1 MILRQLRNTL
11 NIINESIEIFIDR
24 WDSSRNMLRRTEEE
38 AEVVET
44 EAEPVEEEA
53 FEAEELEP
61 VEEEPEVI
69 EPEEEETEDRPLVT
83 DEPEVIEENTEDEP
97 VEEEPEPIEPV
108 ANSFAEG
115 YGPIVLVPAE
125 PQPAEAEPVEVETP
139 VVENVEPVL
148 NLTPTVSVET
158 SVSSPKVSSAS
169 IKEHVVESES
179 KLVSSSYY
187 VQIATL
193 AEEANIQNLL
203 DQYAKYPIV
212 LVPTASG
219 AYKVLVGP
227 LSVDEYGVVLA
238 KFKAAGFKDAFVK
251 KM

>member
-1 MILRQLRNTL
+1 M
-11 NIINESIEIFIDR
+11 
-24 WDSSRNMLRRTEEE
+24 
-38 AEVVET
+38 
-44 EAEPVEEEA
+44 
-53 FEAEELEP
+53 
-61 VEEEPEVI
+61 
-69 EPEEEETEDRPLVT
+69 
-83 DEPEVIEENTEDEP
+83 
-97 VEEEPEPIEPV
+97 
-108 ANSFAEG
+108 
-115 YGPIVLVPAE
+115 
-125 PQPAEAEPVEVETP
+125 
-139 VVENVEPVL
+139 L

-158 SVSSPKVSSAS
+158 SVSSLKVSSAS

-238 KFKAAGFKDAFVK
+238 KFKAVGFKDAFVK

>member
-1 MILRQLRNTL
+1 M
-11 NIINESIEIFIDR
+11 
-24 WDSSRNMLRRTEEE
+24 
-38 AEVVET
+38 
-44 EAEPVEEEA
+44 
-53 FEAEELEP
+53 
-61 VEEEPEVI
+61 
-69 EPEEEETEDRPLVT
+69 VT

-125 PQPAEAEPVEVETP
+125 PQPAEATEAEPVEVETP

>member
-1 MILRQLRNTL
+1 
-11 NIINESIEIFIDR
+11 
-24 WDSSRNMLRRTEEE
+24 
-38 AEVVET
+38 
-44 EAEPVEEEA
+44 
-53 FEAEELEP
+53 
-61 VEEEPEVI
+61 
-69 EPEEEETEDRPLVT
+69 EPEEEETEDSPLVT

-125 PQPAEAEPVEVETP
+125 PQPAEATDAEPVEVETT
-139 VVENVEPVL
+139 VVESVEPVL

>member
-1 MILRQLRNTL
+1 MEEEAPVEET
-11 NIINESIEIFIDR
+11 EAEAEETEEPEVEAEET
-24 WDSSRNMLRRTEEE
+24 TEEE

-44 EAEPVEEEA
+44 EEEPVEEEA

-61 VEEEPEVI
+61 
-69 EPEEEETEDRPLVT
+69 EEEETEDSPLVT

-125 PQPAEAEPVEVETP
+125 PQPAEATDAEPVEVETT
-139 VVENVEPVL
+139 VVESVEPVL

>member
-1 MILRQLRNTL
+1 M
-11 NIINESIEIFIDR
+11 
-24 WDSSRNMLRRTEEE
+24 
-38 AEVVET
+38 T
-44 EAEPVEEEA
+44 EAEPEPEET
-53 FEAEELEP
+53 EP
-61 VEEEPEVI
+61 EVSEEPEVI
-69 EPEEEETEDRPLVT
+69 E
-83 DEPEVIEENTEDEP
+83 
-97 VEEEPEPIEPV
+97 EEPEPVEDEVVESEPL

-115 YGPIVLVPAE
+115 YGPIVLIPAEPVPAE
-125 PQPAEAEPVEVETP
+125 TTEPEPELEPVEVEP
-139 VVENVEPVL
+139 VVSEPVL
-148 NLTPTVSVET
+148 NLTPVAVTEPVVKAPAVT
-158 SVSSPKVSSAS
+158 SAS
-169 IKEHVVESES
+169 LKEHVVESES
-179 KLVSSSYY
+179 KLVKASYY

-193 AEEANIQNLL
+193 SEEANIVNLL